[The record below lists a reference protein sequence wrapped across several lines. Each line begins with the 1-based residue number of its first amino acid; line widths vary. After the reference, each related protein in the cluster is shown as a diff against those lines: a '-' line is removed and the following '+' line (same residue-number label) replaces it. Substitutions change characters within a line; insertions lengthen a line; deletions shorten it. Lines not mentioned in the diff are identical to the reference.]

1 MKNIVRNGFALLGL
15 SLLSVQGIAQ
25 ETPKTEAPKPD
36 YRLYLIGNSLTDQ
49 IYWGKFEEMAK
60 SGGRNI
66 VLGSQRVPGAPIG
79 WFVLHPEGGFQSGT
93 FGPWKKAF
101 AEHEWDGLSLQP
113 FQWDYKKNIVDIP
126 VIAEEFYKKSPD
138 GQLFIYAQWPASNK
152 GGDWTRR
159 WLEPREQNIMS
170 RAEYEDTMTWLHANM
185 KGHKPARLIPVG
197 HVMHLLEQKA
207 KAGQVPGVQTMWD
220 FYDDGVH
227 LNNVGSFVVA
237 STFYATTQERSPEG
251 LDFKPYAEGKM
262 KLTPELAKVI
272 QQTVWE
278 VVATHPMTGVQSTL
292 APQIATPVLDAA
304 VHNSNY
310 YGEIFPAFGRAPR
323 TIKIKSGKLPAG
335 MTLSESGV
343 LGGAPTEVGD
353 ARFEVQVTDAAG
365 KSASRPMTLKVV
377 ADSTPQI
384 AMIKLPALQQG
395 RYTRFELKAQ
405 SDNAPLFWKIE
416 KGGLPKG
423 MSFNDGGI
431 IEGTPGEAGAR
442 EITFAVTDGD
452 NQNPETAT
460 QTFTFDVAPA
470 GKDVSFARRVDW
482 KPDANGKLDE
492 REKWDFK
499 EPLAKVLSGTPND
512 EAPRVDVVYDD
523 EALYVAVLVKD
534 KDVIGGDLPGWA
546 WKNDG
551 KTDVVKIY
559 LDGKNNREQ
568 IYNWDDF
575 QFTNTP
581 GEASANIRGGWWAW
595 SKAGTVEGGYL
606 VEARMNWTSSGQKIE
621 GKNRGDWLSVGVDVH
636 VIDVDARDG
645 APLSRVAWHGTEK
658 NDTDPSGYRTVIMRP

>member
-1 MKNIVRNGFALLGL
+1 MKNIIRNTTALLGL
-15 SLLSVQGIAQ
+15 ALLSTPVFAQ
-25 ETPKTEAPKPD
+25 ETPKPEAAKPD

-79 WFVLHPEGGFQSGT
+79 WFVQHPDGGFQSGT

-113 FQWDYKKNIVDIP
+113 FQWSYKENIRDIP
-126 VIAEEFYKKSPD
+126 VLAEEFYKKSPQ
-138 GQLFIYAQWPASNK
+138 GQLFIYAQWPSWGK

-170 RAEYEDTMTWLHANM
+170 RAEHEDTVTWLHENL
-185 KGHKPARLIPVG
+185 KGHKPARLVPVG
-197 HVMHLLEQKA
+197 QVMHLLEQKA
-207 KAGQVPGVQTMWD
+207 KAGLVPGMQTMWNV
-220 FYDDGVH
+220 YDDDVH
-227 LNNVGSFVVA
+227 INNVGSFIVA

-278 VVATHPMTGVQSTL
+278 VVATHRMTGVQSTL
-292 APQIATPVLDAA
+292 APQIATPALDAA
-304 VHNSNY
+304 VHNSTY

-323 TIKIKSGKLPAG
+323 TMKIKSGKLPAG
-335 MTLSESGV
+335 MTLSENGI

-365 KSASRPMTLKVV
+365 KSAARPMALKVV

-384 AMIKLPALQQG
+384 AIMKLPALKQG
-395 RYTRFELKAQ
+395 GYVRYELKAQ

-416 KGGLPKG
+416 KGELPKG
-423 MSFNDGGI
+423 MTFNDGGI
-431 IEGTPGEAGAR
+431 LEGTPGEAGAR
-442 EITFAVTDGD
+442 EITFAVTDSD

-460 QTFTFDVAPA
+460 QVVNLDVAPA
-470 GKDVSFARRVDW
+470 GKDVSFARRIDW
-482 KPDANGKLDE
+482 KPDVNGKLDAN
-492 REKWDFK
+492 EKWDFK
-499 EPLAKVLSGTPND
+499 EPVTKVLSGAPND
-512 EAPRVDVVYDD
+512 PAPLVDIAYDN

-534 KDVIGGDLPGWA
+534 KDVIGADLPGWA

-551 KTDVVKIY
+551 KTDIVKIY
-559 LDGKNNREQ
+559 IDGMNNREQ

-581 GEASANIRGGWWAW
+581 GHGRANIRGGWWADA
-595 SKAGTVEGGYL
+595 KASPVEGGYL

-621 GKNRGDWLSVGVDVH
+621 GKNPSDFLSVGVDVH
-636 VIDVDARDG
+636 VIDVDAKDG
-645 APLSRVAWHGTEK
+645 APLSRVAWFGTEK